1 MAIHIALNH
10 KTHYRY
16 DRPVML
22 GPQTI
27 RLRPAPH
34 CRTPI
39 LAYSLKVLPQ
49 KHFINW
55 QQDPQANYLARLVF
69 PEKTTEFLVEVD
81 LVAEMAIFNPFD
93 FFLEPYA
100 EKIPFVYESSLAREL
115 RPFLEA
121 ETPGPKL
128 AAFLTQVLARQHP
141 DAGLPGQPQSTGAAR
156 DRLCHP
162 PGARGADLP
171 ANAHPGHRFLSR
183 LCLAAGAD
191 PAQPGPRGPLCLRLP
206 DPTHPRREAARRTW
220 RSLQRLYRSARLD
233 RGLSPRRR
241 LGRLR
246 SHFGAAGRRRTYPA
260 RLHSRCRQCRAHLRS
275 RWNFARRISASP

>member
-10 KTHYRY
+10 KTHYRH
-16 DRPVML
+16 DRPVLL

-69 PEKTTEFLVEVD
+69 PEKTSEFLVEVN

-93 FFLEPYA
+93 FILEPYA
-100 EKIPFVYESSLAREL
+100 EKIPFVYETSLAREL

-121 ETPGPKL
+121 ETPGPQL
-128 AAFLTQVLARQHP
+128 AAFLTQISRVSTPTLDFLVALNQRVQREISYVIRLEHGVQSCQETLSLGTGSCR
-141 DAGLPGQPQSTGAAR
+141 DSAWLLVQILRNLGLAAR
-156 DRLCHP
+156 FVSGYLIQLTPDVKPLEGP
-162 PGARGADLP
+162 SGASSHLNNP
-171 ANAHPGHRFLSR
+171 HEHT
-183 LCLAAGAD
+183 AG
-191 PAQPGPRGPLCLRLP
+191 
-206 DPTHPRREAARRTW
+206 
-220 RSLQRLYRSARLD
+220 
-233 RGLSPRRR
+233 
-241 LGRLR
+241 
-246 SHFGAAGRRRTYPA
+246 YP
-260 RLHSRCRQCRAHLRS
+260 
-275 RWNFARRISASP
+275 

>member
-22 GPQTI
+22 GPQTV

-39 LAYSLKVLPQ
+39 LAYSLKVLP
-49 KHFINW
+49 KNHFINW

-69 PEKTTEFLVEVD
+69 PEKTTEFVVEVD

-100 EKIPFVYESSLAREL
+100 EQIPFAYETSLAREL

-121 ETPGPKL
+121 EVPGPRLAGFLAQVPRVSTPTLNFLVSLNQRVQRDIGYVIRLEQGVQTCEQTLSLGTGSCRDSAWLLVQILRNLGLAARFVSGYLIQLTADVKPLKVPPALPAISPTCTPGPRSISPAL
-128 AAFLTQVLARQHP
+128 DGSV
-141 DAGLPGQPQSTGAAR
+141 STLLQGCWRER
-156 DRLCHP
+156 D
-162 PGARGADLP
+162 
-171 ANAHPGHRFLSR
+171 
-183 LCLAAGAD
+183 
-191 PAQPGPRGPLCLRLP
+191 
-206 DPTHPRREAARRTW
+206 T
-220 RSLQRLYRSARLD
+220 
-233 RGLSPRRR
+233 
-241 LGRLR
+241 
-246 SHFGAAGRRRTYPA
+246 
-260 RLHSRCRQCRAHLRS
+260 S
-275 RWNFARRISASP
+275 RWPAPPMLEAPLPSPVRWNSARRISATR